1 MPQSPISPTQRAWL
15 DTVAHAEGTYGDG
28 GLKGYRTMFGYQGE
42 LDTSKGHPNQVIHS
56 GGYSSAAAG
65 RYQFMPDTWAAA
77 NKALGLDGRMTP
89 ENQDRA
95 ALYLMQQRGVDTT
108 KPMTTEGLARLAPE
122 WASLPTAAGKS
133 YYGQPVKSQKD
144 LLGFFSG
151 RVGAAGQAP
160 NPGNTAAPT
169 TKPPTG
175 GGGATG
181 GGGLIGSLGNL
192 FVPPAYGGGMPSIN
206 AGGAI
211 GAAGSNPVMGA
222 LQRGLDMLSTPDP
235 FIRRPGTKPAGST
248 GQRMAG
254 SPPRS
259 YLERLQSLIQLPSF

>member
-1 MPQSPISPTQRAWL
+1 MPQSPISANERAWL
-15 DTVAHAEGTYGDG
+15 DTVAHAEGTYFDG
-28 GLKGYRTMFGYQGE
+28 GPKGYRTMFGYKGE
-42 LDTSKGHPNQVIHS
+42 LDTSKGHPDQVNHS

-65 RYQFMPDTWAAA
+65 RYQFMPTTWAGAT
-77 NKALGLDGRMTP
+77 KALGLDGRMTP

-95 ALYLMQQRGVDTT
+95 ALYLMRQRGVDPT
-108 KPMTTEGLARLAPE
+108 KPMTTDGLARLAPE

-144 LLGFFSG
+144 LLRFFSG
-151 RVGAAGQAP
+151 RVGAAGQTP
-160 NPGNTAAPT
+160 NPGNTAAAP

-175 GGGATG
+175 GGG
-181 GGGLIGSLGNL
+181 LGSL
-192 FVPPAYGGGMPSIN
+192 FIPPAYGGGMPGIN

-235 FIRRPGTKPAGST
+235 FVRRPGTKPPGST
-248 GQRMAG
+248 KQRMAG

-259 YLERLQSLIQLPSF
+259 YLERLQSLINLPGF